1 MRTLQTV
8 IDNLESN
15 SKGTAVLSMS
25 REGLVHQTAGDFSD
39 SVRRLAGGLIRS
51 GLSAGEPV
59 IHQAEPS
66 ANRLA

>member
-1 MRTLQTV
+1 MRTLQTA

-15 SKGTAVLSMS
+15 SNGAAVLSMS
-25 REGLVHQTAGDFSD
+25 REGLVPRTAGDLSD

-59 IHQAEPS
+59 ILQAAPS
-66 ANRLA
+66 ADRLA